1 LSSMISSLSA
11 EPQPNQALIHSA
23 FRYLVYSHSQLSY
36 ISALGSHRQKI
47 NDQQVMDLLKW
58 CTDTLQQTLLE
69 QKPLPAQ
76 DIEQKL
82 SEIRQ
87 LSEQNS
93 TSDYFMLILKQMSL
107 LLETLPELLM
117 LQNKLLSMEIK

>member
-1 LSSMISSLSA
+1 MSHFKFYSA
-11 EPQPNQALIHSA
+11 
-23 FRYLVYSHSQLSY
+23 
-36 ISALGSHRQKI
+36 
-47 NDQQVMDLLKW
+47 
-58 CTDTLQQTLLE
+58 LE